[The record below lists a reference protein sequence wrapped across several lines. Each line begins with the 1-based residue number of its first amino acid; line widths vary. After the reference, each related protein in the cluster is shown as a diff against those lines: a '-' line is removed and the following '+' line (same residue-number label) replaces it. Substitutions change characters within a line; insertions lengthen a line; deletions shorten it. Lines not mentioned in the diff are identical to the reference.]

1 MAKLMTG
8 REYATP
14 FSMLHAAM
22 LLGQKTRL
30 AKFDKA
36 IRQIVKPNDYV
47 VDIGTG
53 SGVLALMAAKAGA
66 RKVTGIDI
74 NQESVEYANEAA
86 VLNGV
91 EDKIEFVEKHVLDF
105 IPDER
110 ADVVICEML
119 SSILFIEQQVPASY
133 HAVENILKP
142 DGVIIPQNATIFIVP
157 VESPVMVE
165 RFSFEQLQFPRV
177 VQTVMSDSTK
187 DLADLM
193 VLQEVDL
200 TKPASDYSIDET
212 LQFSIIND
220 GVIHGLVGL
229 FESELYKDIKLNMDD
244 GWKQLFLP
252 LQKPVRV
259 TSGDEFSVRVAYTPG
274 KFNSLV
280 IEHM

>member
-1 MAKLMTG
+1 MAKSMTG

-53 SGVLALMAAKAGA
+53 SGVLAIMAAKAGA
-66 RKVTGIDI
+66 RKITGIDI
-74 NQESVEYANEAA
+74 NQESIEYAKQAA
-86 VLNGV
+86 ALNGV
-91 EDKIEFVEKHVLDF
+91 EDRIEFVEKHVLDF

-119 SSILFIEQQVPASY
+119 SSILLIEQQVQASY

-142 DGVIIPQNATIFIVP
+142 DGLIIPQNATVFIVP
-157 VESPVMVE
+157 VESPVMVD
-165 RFSFEQLQFPRV
+165 RFSFEQLQFPSV
-177 VQTVMSDSTK
+177 VQTVMSDSAK

-193 VLQEVDL
+193 VLHEFDL
-200 TKPASDYSIDET
+200 TNSASDYSIDKT
-212 LQFSIIND
+212 LQFSIINN

-229 FESELYKDIKLNMDD
+229 FESELYKDIKLNMED

-252 LQKPVRV
+252 LQEPFRV
-259 TSGDEFSVRVAYTPG
+259 TTGDKFSVRVAYTPG
-274 KFNSLV
+274 ISNSLI
-280 IEHM
+280 IEHL

>member
-119 SSILFIEQQVPASY
+119 SSILLIEQQVPASY

-259 TSGDEFSVRVAYTPG
+259 TSGDKFSVRVAYTPG

-280 IEHM
+280 IEHL

>member
-1 MAKLMTG
+1 MAKSMTG
-8 REYATP
+8 RKYATP

-30 AKFDKA
+30 SKFDQA

-53 SGVLALMAAKAGA
+53 SGVLAIMAAKAGA

-74 NQESVEYANEAA
+74 NQESIEYAKQAA

-91 EDKIEFVEKHVLDF
+91 EDKIEFFDKHVLDF

-119 SSILFIEQQVPASY
+119 SSILLIEQQIPASY

-142 DGVIIPQNATIFIVP
+142 DGLIIPQNAIIFIVP

-177 VQTVMSDSTK
+177 VQTVMSDSAK

-193 VLQEVDL
+193 ILDEIDL
-200 TKPASDYSIDET
+200 TKPTSDYSIDET
-212 LQFSIIND
+212 LQFSIVNN

-229 FESELYKDIKLNMDD
+229 FESELYKDIKLNMED

-252 LQKPVRV
+252 LQEPVRV
-259 TSGDEFSVRVAYTPG
+259 TTGDKFSVRVAYTPG
-274 KFNSLV
+274 ISNSLV
-280 IEHM
+280 IEPL

>member
-1 MAKLMTG
+1 MTG

-193 VLQEVDL
+193 VLQEVDF

>member
-1 MAKLMTG
+1 MTG

-119 SSILFIEQQVPASY
+119 SSILLIEQQVLASY

-259 TSGDEFSVRVAYTPG
+259 TSGDKFSVRVAYTPG

-280 IEHM
+280 IEHL

>member
-36 IRQIVKPNDYV
+36 IRQIVKPIDHV

-53 SGVLALMAAKAGA
+53 SGVLAIMAAKAGA

-74 NQESVEYANEAA
+74 NQESIEYAKQAA

-119 SSILFIEQQVPASY
+119 SSILLIEQQVPASY

-157 VESPVMVE
+157 VKSPVMVD

-193 VLQEVDL
+193 ILHEFDL
-200 TKPASDYSIDET
+200 TKPTSDYSIDKT
-212 LQFSIIND
+212 FQFSIINN
-220 GVIHGLVGL
+220 GVIQGLVGL
-229 FESELYKDIKLNMDD
+229 FESQLYEDIKLNMED
-244 GWKQLFLP
+244 GWKQLFIP
-252 LQKPVRV
+252 LQEPVRV
-259 TSGDEFSVRVAYTPG
+259 TTGDKFSIRVAYTPG
-274 KFNSLV
+274 EFNSLV
-280 IEHM
+280 IEHL

>member
-1 MAKLMTG
+1 MAKLMAG

-30 AKFDKA
+30 AKFDQA

-53 SGVLALMAAKAGA
+53 SGVLAIMAAKAGA

-74 NQESVEYANEAA
+74 NQESIEYARQAA
-86 VLNGV
+86 TLNGV
-91 EDKIEFVEKHVLDF
+91 DDKIEFVERHVLDF

-119 SSILFIEQQVPASY
+119 SSILLIEQQIPASY

-142 DGVIIPQNATIFIVP
+142 DGLIIPQNATIFIIP
-157 VESPVMVE
+157 VESAVMVE

-177 VQTVMSDSTK
+177 VQTVMPDSVK
-187 DLADLM
+187 DLADLQ
-193 VLQEVDL
+193 VLQEFDF
-200 TKPASDYSIDET
+200 TKPTSDYSIDET
-212 LQFSIIND
+212 LQFSIVND
-220 GVIHGLVGL
+220 GVIQGLVGL
-229 FESELYKDIKLNMDD
+229 FESELYKDIKLNMED

-252 LQKPVRV
+252 LQEPVSV
-259 TSGDEFSVRVAYTPG
+259 TTGDKFSIRVAYTPG

-280 IEHM
+280 IEQL

>member
-1 MAKLMTG
+1 MTG

-30 AKFDKA
+30 AKFEKA

-119 SSILFIEQQVPASY
+119 SSILLIEQQVPASY

-142 DGVIIPQNATIFIVP
+142 DGVIIPQNVTIFIVP
-157 VESPVMVE
+157 VESPVMVD

-193 VLQEVDL
+193 ILHEFDL
-200 TKPASDYSIDET
+200 TKSTSDYSIDKT
-212 LQFSIIND
+212 LHFSIINN
-220 GVIHGLVGL
+220 GVLQGLVGL
-229 FESELYKDIKLNMDD
+229 FESQLYEDIKLNMED

-252 LQKPVRV
+252 LQEPVRV
-259 TSGDEFSVRVAYTPG
+259 TTGDKFSVRVAYTPG

-280 IEHM
+280 IE

>member
-1 MAKLMTG
+1 MTG

-30 AKFDKA
+30 AKFEKA

-74 NQESVEYANEAA
+74 NQESVEYAHEAA

-212 LQFSIIND
+212 LQFSIINN

>member
-1 MAKLMTG
+1 MAG

-30 AKFDKA
+30 AKFEKA

-74 NQESVEYANEAA
+74 NQESVEYANKAA

>member
-1 MAKLMTG
+1 MAKTMTG

-30 AKFDKA
+30 TKFDQA
-36 IRQIVKPNDYV
+36 IRQIVEPNDYV
-47 VDIGTG
+47 VDLGTG
-53 SGVLALMAAKAGA
+53 SGVLAIMATKAGA

-74 NQESVEYANEAA
+74 NQESLEYARQAA

-91 EDKIEFVEKHVLDF
+91 DDKIEFVEKHVLDF

-119 SSILFIEQQVPASY
+119 SSILLIEQQIPASY

-142 DGVIIPQNATIFIVP
+142 KGIIIPQNATIFIVP
-157 VESPVMVE
+157 VESPMMVE
-165 RFSFEQLQFPRV
+165 RFSFEQLQFPKV
-177 VQTVMSDSTK
+177 VQTVRSDSVK
-187 DLADLM
+187 DLADLQ
-193 VLQEVDL
+193 VLHEFDL
-200 TKPASDYSIDET
+200 TKPASDYCIDET
-212 LQFSIIND
+212 LQFSIITD
-220 GVIHGLVGL
+220 GVIQGFAGL
-229 FESELYKDIKLNMDD
+229 FESELYNNIKLNMED

-252 LQKPVRV
+252 LQEPVRV
-259 TSGDEFSVRVAYTPG
+259 TTGDKFSIRVAYTPG

-280 IEHM
+280 IEPL

>member
-1 MAKLMTG
+1 MTG

-30 AKFDKA
+30 AKFEKA

-53 SGVLALMAAKAGA
+53 SGVLAIMAAKAGA

-119 SSILFIEQQVPASY
+119 SSILLIEQQVPASY

-157 VESPVMVE
+157 VESPVMVK

-200 TKPASDYSIDET
+200 TKPAADYSIDET

-220 GVIHGLVGL
+220 GVIQGLVGL
-229 FESELYKDIKLNMDD
+229 FESQLYEDIKLNMED

-252 LQKPVRV
+252 LQEPVRV
-259 TSGDEFSVRVAYTPG
+259 TTGDKFSVRVAYTPG

-280 IEHM
+280 IEKL

>member
-1 MAKLMTG
+1 MTG

-157 VESPVMVE
+157 VESSVIVE

-193 VLQEVDL
+193 VLQEVDF

-259 TSGDEFSVRVAYTPG
+259 TSGDKFSVRVAYTPG
-274 KFNSLV
+274 EFNSLV
-280 IEHM
+280 IEHL